1 MWLPGGESPERK
13 GKGIWECADMSAP
26 LKRRHFAAF
35 QVTQSFQSGLNRDSG
50 FAMSLLIRNGE
61 IITES
66 QRYIADIYCENE
78 TITSIGSNI
87 VPPAGAEIIEAT
99 GKYVFPGFIDPHV
112 HIYLPFMGTFAKDT
126 HETAS
131 RAALIGGT
139 TTYIEM
145 ICPGKTERALEAF
158 ELWFDKARGRSACDY
173 TFHMGVTRCD
183 AAAMGDFREIV
194 KRGVSSF
201 KVFLAYKGAL
211 GVTDEELVQALR
223 LAKELGVITT
233 AHCENADL
241 IEQGQALL
249 LAKGKTGPENHY
261 WSRPPL
267 VEAEG
272 VHHLMSFA
280 QLTGAHIYIVHLSCW
295 EALGEVQRWAQGDV
309 NVWAETL
316 IQYLLCD
323 KTDAER
329 SLFEGAKYVMSPPL
343 REKRNQEIL
352 WNGLKKGHISTL
364 ATDHAPFDFMTQKQ
378 MGVNDFTKIPNG
390 IPSLEDR
397 VNLYFTYGVKRGRI
411 DLHEFVRTASTNA
424 ARIFGLFPRKGTIQP
439 GGDAD
444 LVIYDPDY
452 RGEISAT
459 THHMNVDYNVFE
471 GFAIEGRP
479 QVVTVRGKVAVRDG
493 EFVGEPGR
501 GQFLQREPNHF

>member
-1 MWLPGGESPERK
+1 MIG
-13 GKGIWECADMSAP
+13 
-26 LKRRHFAAF
+26 
-35 QVTQSFQSGLNRDSG
+35 DSSLE
-50 FAMSLLIRNGE
+50 MSLLIRNGE
-61 IITES
+61 IVTES
-66 QRYIADIYCENE
+66 QRCIADIYCENE
-78 TITSIGSNI
+78 TITSIGRNLAA
-87 VPPAGAEIIEAT
+87 PPGAEVIDAS

-145 ICPGKTERALEAF
+145 ICPGKTEKPLEAF
-158 ELWFDKARGRSACDY
+158 ELWLDKARGKSACDF

-211 GVTDEELVQALR
+211 GVTDEELFQALR
-223 LAKELGVITT
+223 LGKELGVITS
-233 AHCENADL
+233 AHCENAEL
-241 IEQGQALL
+241 IAQKQALL
-249 LAKGKTGPENHY
+249 LAEGKTGPEHHY
-261 WSRPPL
+261 GSRPPV
-267 VEAEG
+267 VEAGG
-272 VHHLMSFA
+272 VHHLMTFA
-280 QLTGAHIYIVHLSCW
+280 RMTGAHVYIVHLSCG
-295 EALGEVQRWAQGDV
+295 EALREAMRGAGEV
-309 NVWAETL
+309 NVWVETL
-316 IQYLLCD
+316 IQFLLCD

-329 SLFEGAKYVMSPPL
+329 PDFEGAKYVMSPPL
-343 REKRNQEIL
+343 REKHNQDVL
-352 WNGLKKGHISTL
+352 WNGLKRGLISTL

-378 MGVNDFTKIPNG
+378 MGRGDFTKIPNG

-397 VNLYFTYGVKRGRI
+397 VNLYFTHGVKRGRI
-411 DLHEFVRTASTNA
+411 DLHQFVSTASTNA

-439 GGDAD
+439 GADAD
-444 LVIYDPDY
+444 LVVYDPEY
-452 RGEISAT
+452 RGKISAA

-471 GFAIEGRP
+471 GFGIEGRP
-479 QVVTVRGKVAVRDG
+479 HVVTVRGKVAARDG
-493 EFVGEPGR
+493 QFVGEAGR